1 MSQDYFQK
9 DFASIDY
16 VPDLN
21 YVVDESAN
29 HAEQL
34 WLITRQAIAQRVRV
48 RRLEADLLA
57 ARTYLTTLKD
67 QLTKLEDNLK

>member
-1 MSQDYFQK
+1 MSRDYFQK

-16 VPDLN
+16 VPELN

-29 HAEQL
+29 HAEQV
-34 WLITRQAIAQRVRV
+34 WLIAREAIAQRVRV

-57 ARTYLTTLKD
+57 ARAHLTNFKN